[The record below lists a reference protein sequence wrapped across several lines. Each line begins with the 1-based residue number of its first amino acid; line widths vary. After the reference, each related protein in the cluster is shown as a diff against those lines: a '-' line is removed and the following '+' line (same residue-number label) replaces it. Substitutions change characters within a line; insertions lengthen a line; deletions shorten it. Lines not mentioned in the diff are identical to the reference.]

1 VEAERIAARFADRDD
16 CIVEGPLSLDVAMD
30 VAIAEEKH
38 FTLILKTRA
47 GSRLKITDETL

>member
-1 VEAERIAARFADRDD
+1 LRPVLQTGTTALWKA
-16 CIVEGPLSLDVAMD
+16 PLSLDVAMD